1 MSDHQL
7 NAFIARLKE
16 DSNLRS
22 MLDAENADPVEI
34 AKSFGFVIPSANHYH
49 FSAKSPD
56 PAGLLDEESFA
67 ELSDDDVEGISGG
80 GGGSV
85 CKCLS
90 RAFR

>member
-1 MSDHQL
+1 
-7 NAFIARLKE
+7 
-16 DSNLRS
+16 

-49 FSAKSPD
+49 FSAKSPN
-56 PAGLLDEESFA
+56 PAGLLDEECFA